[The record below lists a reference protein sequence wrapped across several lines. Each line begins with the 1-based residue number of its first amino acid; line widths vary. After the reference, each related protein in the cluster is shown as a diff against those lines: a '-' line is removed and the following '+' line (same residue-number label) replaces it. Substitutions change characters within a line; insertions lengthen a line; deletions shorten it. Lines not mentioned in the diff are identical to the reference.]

1 MHTPNFPHKRR
12 GGEGAHDLKDPLGI
26 NERKPLMPRGAFVQV
41 GRFQSLHQPHM
52 DLATCR
58 VRRHPVL
65 GGAHRRVESSQASE
79 LLLQSVEGQ
88 VAFAAYL
95 RLRKAKGMLKY
106 VPAVVMG
113 KLGFH

>member
-1 MHTPNFPHKRR
+1 MFNAWVNVTYSDGTKTGGGQR
-12 GGEGAHDLKDPLGI
+12 GGLYE
-26 NERKPLMPRGAFVQV
+26 
-41 GRFQSLHQPHM
+41 
-52 DLATCR
+52 
-58 VRRHPVL
+58 
-65 GGAHRRVESSQASE
+65 ASE